1 MPAPRGHRQL
11 HSTRTRRRAGFLFVP
26 LLAVVCALAVVGGAA
41 PAQDL
46 QRKLERDRAELA
58 QVQERQR
65 SLAGS
70 IAEQNARI
78 NDLIAEVSALRA
90 RQAEVRERLTAK
102 EAELGRATAA
112 LRQERAHLEVVRERL
127 RRAMVV
133 LRRFLVG
140 VYESGDPDVVS
151 IILESTSWSDALAQ
165 TEYLERIRSYEDTVV
180 GRVKTLR
187 DQTRAAV
194 KRLHAAREQ
203 IEAARDAIA
212 ARERQLE
219 RNGAVLEQ
227 RYAEFVAA
235 RGARQ
240 RAIDAL
246 QSREEALQDN
256 LSAISNQLVGSSS
269 TPAAAPPPVPGQTAV
284 LQADGQAAAPADAPQ
299 VVKDVIAAAN
309 QISGTPYIWG
319 GGHGSWESAGY
330 DCSGAVSYALHGGG
344 LLDSPLDSTGLS
356 TWGEAGVGNWITVYA
371 YSGHAYAVIAG
382 LRWDTSDTGGSGPRW
397 HTDMRS
403 SAGFIARHPPGY

>member
-1 MPAPRGHRQL
+1 MPAGRGHRPS
-11 HSTRTRRRAGFLFVP
+11 HRPRRGAGILFLP
-26 LLAVVCALAVVGGAA
+26 LLAGACALAALGGSA

-46 QRKLERDRAELA
+46 SAELERDRAELA
-58 QVQERQR
+58 QVQQRQEA
-65 SLAGS
+65 LAGS

-78 NDLIAEVSALRA
+78 NDLIAEVAALRA
-90 RQAEVRERLTAK
+90 RRAEVRERLAAK
-102 EAELGRATAA
+102 DAELERATAA
-112 LRQERAHLEVVRERL
+112 VSEERAQLERVRDRL

-133 LRRFLVG
+133 LRQFLVG

-151 IILESTSWSDALAQ
+151 LILESTSWSDALAQ
-165 TEYLERIRSYEDTVV
+165 SEYLERIGSYEDTVV
-180 GRVKTLR
+180 GRVKSLR

-194 KRLHAAREQ
+194 KRLRAARER

-212 ARERQLE
+212 ARERQLA

-227 RYAEFVAA
+227 RHAEFVAA

-246 QSREEALQDN
+246 QGREQALQEN

-269 TPAAAPPPVPGQTAV
+269 TPPAAPPPVPGQTAV
-284 LQADGQAAAPADAPQ
+284 LQPDGQAAAPADAPQ

-344 LLDSPLDSTGLS
+344 LLDSPLDSTGLT
-356 TWGEAGVGNWITVYA
+356 TWGEAGVGSWITVYA

-382 LRWDTSDTGGSGPRW
+382 LRWDTSDTGGSGPSW

-403 SAGFIARHPPGY
+403 PAGFIARHPPGY

>member
-1 MPAPRGHRQL
+1 MPAGRGHRPS
-11 HSTRTRRRAGFLFVP
+11 HRTRRGAGFLLVP
-26 LLAVVCALAVVGGAA
+26 LLAAACALAALGASA

-46 QRKLERDRAELA
+46 QAKLERNRAELD
-58 QVQERQR
+58 QVQQRQEV
-65 SLAGS
+65 LATS

-78 NDLIAEVSALRA
+78 NDLIAEVAALRA
-90 RQAEVRERLTAK
+90 RQAEAREQLAARQ
-102 EAELGRATAA
+102 AELVRATAA
-112 LRQERAHLEVVRERL
+112 LREERAHLEEVRGRL

-133 LRRFLVG
+133 LRQFLVG

-165 TEYLERIRSYEDTVV
+165 SEYLERIRSYEDTVV

-187 DQTRAAV
+187 DHTRGAV
-194 KRLHAAREQ
+194 KRLRAAREE

-212 ARERQLE
+212 AHERQLA

-227 RYAEFVAA
+227 RHAEFVAA

-240 RAIDAL
+240 RSIDAL
-246 QSREEALQDN
+246 QSREQALQDN
-256 LSAISNQLVGSSS
+256 LSAISNQLLGSSS
-269 TPAAAPPPVPGQTAV
+269 TPPAAPPPVAGETAL

-309 QISGTPYIWG
+309 QISSLPYIWG
-319 GGHGSWESAGY
+319 GGHGSWDSAGY

-344 LLDSPLDSTGLS
+344 LLDSPLDSTGLE

-371 YSGHAYAVIAG
+371 NAGHAFAVIAG
-382 LRWDTSDTGGSGPRW
+382 LRWDTSGDATGTGPRW
-397 HTDMRS
+397 HSDMAS
-403 SAGFIARHPPGY
+403 TAGFIARHPPGY